1 MGALHAGHTSLFD
14 CARKLAGP
22 SGTVVATIFVNPTQ
36 FGPKEDLSRYPRPF
50 ERDQKLCRKHGVD
63 ILFAPQPEEVYPADF
78 SSWVNETGVSTG
90 LCGGSRPGHF
100 QGVCTVVLKLFNI
113 CQPTHAVFG
122 KKDFQQC
129 AVIRRM
135 VRDLDVPIR
144 LVFGATVREAD
155 GLALSSRNA
164 YLSPEDRLHAP
175 KLYAA
180 LRNAREAVRSGEV
193 RVNVLR
199 EQIEKRF
206 SEIPGSRMDY
216 VTIVNRDTLHPLE
229 TVSKGT
235 VAAIAVFFGS
245 TRLIDNIE
253 LL

>member
-1 MGALHAGHTSLFD
+1 M
-14 CARKLAGP
+14 
-22 SGTVVATIFVNPTQ
+22 
-36 FGPKEDLSRYPRPF
+36 
-50 ERDQKLCRKHGVD
+50 
-63 ILFAPQPEEVYPADF
+63 
-78 SSWVNETGVSTG
+78 
-90 LCGGSRPGHF
+90 
-100 QGVCTVVLKLFNI
+100 VLKLFNI